1 MTTKTGIY
9 KIINKVTGKVYIGS
23 AVDIDTRWYN
33 HKRLL
38 SNNKNKLPKLQ
49 NSVNKHGIDNFIFEI
64 VEECTK
70 GILIEREQYW
80 IDYFDSYEN
89 GYNSRPI
96 ASSNLGMVYSKE
108 HKKKISDAHKGKI
121 VSEETK
127 NKMSVYWKKYY
138 ETHEQHNKGKTQIVS
153 EEARKKISDALK
165 GRTYEEIYGPEKAKE
180 MREKRRLSALGK
192 KHTEESKKK
201 LSENTKRRWELGI
214 HENNR
219 KKKVN

>member
-9 KIINKVTGKVYIGS
+9 KIINLITEKVYVGS
-23 AVDIDTRWYN
+23 AVNIDKRWYN
-33 HKRLL
+33 HKSLL

-49 NSVNKHGIDNFIFEI
+49 NSVNKHGLENFIFEI
-64 VEECTK
+64 IEECPK
-70 GILIEREQYW
+70 EILIEREQYW
-80 IDYFDSYEN
+80 MDFFDSYKN

-108 HKKKISDAHKGKI
+108 TREKISKSHIGKHASDESKKKMSD
-121 VSEETK
+121 
-127 NKMSVYWKKYY
+127 YWKNYY
-138 ETHEQHNKGKTQIVS
+138 KTNTIHNKGKTQETS
-153 EEARKKISDALK
+153 KETREKISKSLK
-165 GRTYEEIYGPEKAKE
+165 GRSYEELYGVEKAKE

-192 KHTEESKKK
+192 KHSEESKKK
-201 LSENTKRRWELGI
+201 LSEKAKKEWELGI